1 MNFKPTIEDLFKM
14 EITTLSPKETKILVD
29 RVISSEDICHALE
42 TCLSSTHLFYKVG
55 DICDAV
61 FTRSLSSL
69 AISSILDIDVKVQII
84 PLSLLDNALDKALL
98 YLKKEIDT
106 RGYVDLRGR
115 WANAIENG
123 AKMLHSLALHSN
135 IPKERYAE
143 ILQAIEVC
151 LLKNGHIYTGQESE
165 IFSQT
170 VKAMIERGLGS
181 TPLNGWL
188 ASLAT
193 SSTSYNGRKNT
204 LNFLKTLYFVFKK
217 DNENLKIRLNIYE
230 NILKLQ
236 ELTDF

>member
-14 EITTLSPKETKILVD
+14 DISTLSQKETKILVD
-29 RVISSEDICHALE
+29 KVIGSEDICHALE
-42 TCLSSTHLFYKVG
+42 ICLDSTHLFYKVG

-69 AISSILDIDVKVQII
+69 AISSILDMDEKVQTI
-84 PLSLLDNALDKALL
+84 PLSLLDHALDRVLL
-98 YLKKEIDT
+98 YSKREIDT

-115 WANAIENG
+115 WANAIANG
-123 AKMLHSLALHSN
+123 AKMLHSFALHPN
-135 IPKERYAE
+135 IPKERYVE

-165 IFSQT
+165 AFSQT
-170 VKAMIERGLGS
+170 IKTMIERGLGS
-181 TPLNGWL
+181 TPLKSWL
-188 ASLAT
+188 TTLVARAI
-193 SSTSYNGRKNT
+193 SYNGNKNT
-204 LNFLKTLYFVFKK
+204 LNFLKSLYFVFKK

-230 NILKLQ
+230 NILKLK